1 MNHAE
6 QRSEDYFNRLMRL
19 ISLEAEAEKD
29 EMLKSLDQA
38 SLPSAESSGNSLI
51 HLTIREQNIGLAGR
65 ILLTFGKRNQNLS
78 LPWTR
83 ISSGSPVILTDE
95 KNTNPKEG
103 INGLRGVVHRLQK
116 ESIEVL
122 FNEWPGLGESHS
134 TFRLDRSTD
143 EISRIRQR
151 HALENAKKAVNSRLA
166 ILRDILLG
174 KQIPTFHE
182 IDLLQP
188 LDPKLN
194 ISQKQAVSF
203 ALSADDIAIIHG
215 PPGTGKTT
223 TLIEIIR
230 QLTRIGQTIL
240 VVAPSNL
247 AVDNLLER
255 LISLGENAIRLGHP
269 ARVSPQL
276 REHTLD
282 MLAENQPDVLLSHK
296 LMRAAFSLLSK
307 ASKYTRAKPAPGTR
321 QALRQEAREMLKEA
335 RKLEEQGIST
345 LLEGARIVCAT
356 ATGLDNDILRGRS
369 FDWCVMDEA
378 SQCTEPAAWIPLQF
392 ADHLIL
398 AGDHFQLPPTV
409 VSPEAL
415 FEGFNVSLMER
426 LLTDLDPKLARL
438 LTTQYRMHK
447 DIMEFSSQV
456 FYDGSLL
463 ADSSVRN
470 GLLISLPGV
479 TENELT
485 NCAIHFI
492 DTAGASYDEEVE
504 INSDSHFNRKE
515 AELVVSKLI
524 SLRESGLSG
533 QQIAVITPYSAQV
546 RLLRE
551 KLVDPEIEIDSVDGF
566 QGREKEAVIVSMVRS
581 NRDGEIGFL
590 SDIRRMNVALTRARR
605 KLIVIG
611 DSATI
616 SAHPFY
622 QKMLAYFEGLGAYH
636 SIWEEYQ
643 G

>member
-6 QRSEDYFNRLMRL
+6 QNTEDYFQRL
-19 ISLEAEAEKD
+19 IRMINLEAEAEK
-29 EMLKSLDQA
+29 EEILKTHLRAELS
-38 SLPSAESSGNSLI
+38 SAESSGNSI
-51 HLTIREQNIGLAGR
+51 THLTIREQNLGLAGR
-65 ILLTFGKRNQNLS
+65 ILNTFGKRNQNLS
-78 LPWTR
+78 LPWSR
-83 ISSGSPVILTDE
+83 IGSGSPVILTE
-95 KNTNPKEG
+95 EGSTNSKKG
-103 INGLRGVVHRLQK
+103 INGLRGVVYRVQK
-116 ESIEVL
+116 NSIEVV
-122 FNEWPGLGESHS
+122 FNEWPELWGDHS

-151 HALENAKKAVNSRLA
+151 QALEFAKSANNSRLA
-166 ILRDILLG
+166 ILREILLG

-182 IDLLQP
+182 KDLLYA
-188 LDPKLN
+188 LDLKLN
-194 ISQKQAVSF
+194 DSQKQAVSF

-223 TLIEIIR
+223 TLIELIR
-230 QLTRIGQTIL
+230 QLTSTDQTVL
-240 VVAPSNL
+240 AVAPSNL

-255 LISLGENAIRLGHP
+255 LISLGEKAIRLGHP
-269 ARVSPQL
+269 ARISPEL
-276 REHTLD
+276 REHTLEL
-282 MLAENQPDVLLSHK
+282 LAENQSDVVLSHK
-296 LMRAAFSLLSK
+296 LMREAFTLLAK
-307 ASKYTRAKPAPGTR
+307 ASKYTRAKPEPGTR

-335 RKLEEQGIST
+335 RKLEEQGIKT
-345 LLEGARIVCAT
+345 VLERARIVCAT

-369 FDWCVMDEA
+369 FDWCIMDEA
-378 SQCTEPAAWIPLQF
+378 SQCTEPVAWIPLRF
-392 ADHLIL
+392 ANRLIL

-409 VSPEAL
+409 ISLKAV

-447 DIMEFSSQV
+447 DIMEYSSQV
-456 FYDGSLL
+456 FYDGRML
-463 ADSSVRN
+463 ADSSVSN
-470 GLLISLPGV
+470 VLLNSLPGV
-479 TENELT
+479 IENELT
-485 NCAIHFI
+485 NCPVHFI

-504 INSDSHFNRKE
+504 INTDSRFNQKE
-515 AELVVSKLI
+515 AELVVNKVF
-524 SLRESGLSG
+524 SLRESGLSS

-566 QGREKEAVIVSMVRS
+566 QGREKEAVIISMVRS

-616 SAHPFY
+616 STHPYY
-622 QKMLAYFEGLGAYH
+622 QKMLAYFEALGAYH